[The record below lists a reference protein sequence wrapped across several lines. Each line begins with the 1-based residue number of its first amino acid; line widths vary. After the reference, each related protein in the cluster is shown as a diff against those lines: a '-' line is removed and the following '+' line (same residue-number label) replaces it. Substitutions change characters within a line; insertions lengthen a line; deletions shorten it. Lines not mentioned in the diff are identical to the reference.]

1 VVLIGYEENIV
12 PSYLIDEFSRT
23 KIFVVGENVK
33 PSSAALKFK
42 RA

>member
-1 VVLIGYEENIV
+1 VVLRGYEENIV

-33 PSSAALKFK
+33 PFFSALKFK
-42 RA
+42 GA